1 MSTKLNKGD
10 MMKKIFLYVFAG
22 LFLFS
27 SSAYAVTGYGNRG
40 RILNKTLVLN
50 AEQAVTLPNGIDG
63 LTIQSRTA
71 ADFKLGFVTTE
82 SGTNYFT
89 VKSGTVFNSPVLGLS
104 TPGGDA
110 TTNTTFF
117 IQSGTNAQVIEFL
130 YWE

>member
-1 MSTKLNKGD
+1 
-10 MMKKIFLYVFAG
+10 MKKIFLYVLAG
-22 LFLFS
+22 LLLFS
-27 SSAYAVTGYGNRG
+27 SSAWAVTGYANKIRV
-40 RILNKTLVLN
+40 LNKTLVAG
-50 AEQAVTLPNGIDG
+50 AEQAVTLPNNVSG
-63 LTIQSRTA
+63 LTMQSRTA

-117 IQSGTNAQVIEFL
+117 IQSGTNGQVIEIL
-130 YWE
+130 YYE

>member
-1 MSTKLNKGD
+1 MKFTKR
-10 MMKKIFLYVFAG
+10 IFLYVFAG
-22 LFLFS
+22 LFLCAT
-27 SSAYAVTGYGNRG
+27 SAWAVSGYGNKG

-50 AEQAVTLPNGIDG
+50 AEQAVTLPNDIDG

-89 VKSGTVFNSPVLGLS
+89 VKSGTVYTSPVLGLS
-104 TPGGDA
+104 TPGDA

-117 IQSGTNAQVIEFL
+117 IQSSTNGQIIEIL